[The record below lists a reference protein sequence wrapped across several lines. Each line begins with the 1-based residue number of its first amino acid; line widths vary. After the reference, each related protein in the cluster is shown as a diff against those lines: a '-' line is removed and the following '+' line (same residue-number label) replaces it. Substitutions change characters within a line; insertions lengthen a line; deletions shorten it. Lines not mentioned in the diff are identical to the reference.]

1 MDEPKKRLIVFFL
14 GLILSFIYWRLRVLF
29 FYSGGSVSIIRAVTG
44 LTIHHYHFGIIIL
57 TFFLLLYLF
66 YEQNNLFVGLIGFG
80 LGSILDSFIS
90 RLFKSN
96 TRIEEIINYNANFYN
111 TFFVFGIVIVLG
123 LIFYLMSKTLKV
135 LEHPI
140 RKKHS
145 QKA

>member
-1 MDEPKKRLIVFFL
+1 MDEPKKRLFVFFL
-14 GLILSFIYWRLRVLF
+14 GLIFSFIYWRLRVLF
-29 FYSGGSVSIIRAVTG
+29 FYSEGSVSIIRAVTG
-44 LTIHHYHFGIIIL
+44 LTIHHYHFGIMIL

-123 LIFYLMSKTLKV
+123 LIFYKLGKYKKSKTN
-135 LEHPI
+135 
-140 RKKHS
+140 
-145 QKA
+145 